1 MRWFL
6 RLASVFVLLAIIT
19 VSVFALIPTERIAN
33 FTAREIS
40 ARTGRKVTISGKIK
54 PVFFP
59 VLGIRAR
66 QIKIAN
72 ADWSDTPVM
81 LSAKS
86 LLVGVDLGPLL
97 TGTVK
102 IRDFR
107 LEDVDLRLERSASGQ
122 PNWQMDGV
130 NAGNGDTTATSGLTQ
145 AITLDNGRIS
155 NATISYVDHQTGT
168 RLLFENVDINLNAPD
183 LAAKASLTG
192 AGEFNGERVE
202 ISASVAKLNAF
213 LSSGISPLE
222 LTAKG
227 QFGKVELKGRAG
239 LSPAQ
244 AEIEMTTDLSDISSI
259 MRLVG
264 LGNTSSPALFKRV
277 SGSGK
282 LVYTGGD
289 VVFLRGGNIQLD
301 DSQITGEMDLTL
313 GTRPKIKG
321 KLIAQYLDLK
331 PLFSTPAGITASAS
345 SNTRQKGW
353 SKTPFDLSGLGAVDA
368 DIAFMAPSIYLGF
381 AKLGATQIRMRLQ
394 AGRMVVNITKIEAYD
409 GVITGK
415 YVLNTRKALSM
426 SADIKASGVKLQ
438 PLLVNLTDFDRLI
451 ATGDMSLGVLTSG
464 NSIDAM
470 MQRLS
475 GSGKINIGAGEFVG
489 LDLVGMLRNL
499 DASYRGAG
507 SRTIFSSIT
516 GSFSISGGVLNNKDL
531 KFVNPIVTAAGDGQI
546 GLGTQ
551 TLTYRITPVAFRDGA
566 GKGGISVPVLLTGPW
581 SKIKYEPD
589 LKGLF
594 NVELQ
599 KQRDEAVKKLGK
611 DLKRAQNAAE
621 KKLRNQVDS
630 AVKKGAD
637 KVIGD
642 AIKRL
647 MGGN

>member
-6 RLASVFVLLAIIT
+6 RLASVVVLLAIIT
-19 VSVFALIPTERIAN
+19 VSVFALIPTARIAD
-33 FTAREIS
+33 FAAREIS

-72 ADWSDTPVM
+72 ADWSDTPIM
-81 LSAKS
+81 LSAKT

-122 PNWQMDGV
+122 PNWQIDGI
-130 NAGNGDTTATSGLTQ
+130 NTGNSGGGKTSERTQ
-145 AITLDNGRIS
+145 AVALDNGRIV
-155 NATISYVDHQTGT
+155 NATISYVDHQSGT
-168 RLLFENVDINLNAPD
+168 RLLFDNVDIDLSVPD

-192 AGEFNGERVE
+192 TAKYNGERVE
-202 ISASVAKLNAF
+202 ISASVAKFNAF
-213 LSSGISPLE
+213 LNGGISPLE
-222 LTAKG
+222 LSAKG
-227 QFGKVELKGRAG
+227 QFGKLNLKGRAG

-244 AEIEMTTDLSDISSI
+244 AEIEMTTDLSNIPSI
-259 MRLVG
+259 LRLAG
-264 LGNTSSPALFKRV
+264 FGEAASPAPFQRV

-289 VVFLRGGNIQLD
+289 VVFLRGGNFQLD
-301 DSQITGEMDLTL
+301 DSQITGEMDLSL
-313 GTRPKIKG
+313 AGRPKIKG
-321 KLIAQYLDLK
+321 RIIAQYLDLK
-331 PLFSTPAGITASAS
+331 PFFIPSANDTATVPSP
-345 SNTRQKGW
+345 TQQRGW
-353 SKTPFDLSGLGAVDA
+353 SKTPLDLSGLGAFDA
-368 DIAFMAPSIYLGF
+368 DISFMAPSIDMGL
-381 AKLGATQIRMRLQ
+381 AKLGATQIRLKLQ
-394 AGRMVVNITKIEAYD
+394 AGRAVVNLTKIEAYD

-415 YVLNTRKALSM
+415 YVLNTRKTLSM
-426 SADIKASGVKLQ
+426 SANIKASGIKLQ
-438 PLLVNLTDFDRLI
+438 PLLVNLTGFDRLI
-451 ATGDMSLGVLTSG
+451 AKADMSFGVLTSG
-464 NSIDAM
+464 DSMDAM

-475 GSGKINIGAGEFVG
+475 GSGKISVGAGEILG

-507 SRTIFSSIT
+507 SRTIFSSIS
-516 GSFSISGGVLNNKDL
+516 GSFDISGGVLNNKDL

-551 TLTYRITPVAFRDGA
+551 TLTYRITPVAFRNGA

-589 LKGLF
+589 MKGLF
-594 NVELQ
+594 GAELQ
-599 KQRDEAVKKLGK
+599 KQRDEAAKKLGN

-621 KKLRNQVDS
+621 KKLRNQVDN